1 MPEHT
6 REPITTEFA
15 DVCIRVSAAEAD
27 RVKLAFSQFLD
38 LAGVEYHIPKND
50 NDDLVTWEE
59 AFPELGT
66 GSVLQGARDREGLT
80 QAELAEKIGAK
91 PHHISE
97 MENGKRAIG
106 KSMAKRLAEVLNT
119 GYKVF
124 L

>member
-6 REPITTEFA
+6 RESTTTEFA

-38 LAGVEYHIPKND
+38 LAGVEYRIPKND

-106 KSMAKRLAEVLNT
+106 KSMAKRLAQVLNT

>member
-1 MPEHT
+1 
-6 REPITTEFA
+6 
-15 DVCIRVSAAEAD
+15 VSAAEAD